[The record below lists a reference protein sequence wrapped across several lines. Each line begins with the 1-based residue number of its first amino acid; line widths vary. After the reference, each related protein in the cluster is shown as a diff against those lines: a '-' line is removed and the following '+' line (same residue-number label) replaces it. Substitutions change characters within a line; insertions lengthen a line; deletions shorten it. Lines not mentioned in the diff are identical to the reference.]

1 MGVTRISC
9 GNCGGAHETV
19 AEVRTCHATVA
30 PTAPTLFDRS
40 EDEGIPDEDWE
51 APDAF
56 SVPVTLATSGRG
68 GQRQTRT
75 TQPPAGRQP
84 GASPSQARLAGV
96 GSRTGDGGARPNRPP
111 VRPPALAAPADGWA
125 GPEVLGRW
133 FVTTPG
139 GVVPNAWGAAPRFVI
154 DESALRDPEAAMQT
168 LQPFWLARTRVVV
181 ELAVALNDEPS
192 ETESAQPWDL
202 DPTFVFATDRLRFLV
217 WSNSV
222 DGTGAA
228 PRWRWAELAAVLGGA
243 PEGSP
248 SPAGPSAADSSGPTG
263 EASHVAG
270 PSAAH
275 GSGPTGEASHVAG
288 PSAADG
294 SGAAGE
300 GFSAAGAPA
309 TTGGS
314 TTWYDGGPIGE
325 APGGLLVIHRVALER
340 GNLTPLSRGTCTA
353 DLAPDQLAAV
363 SHPAG
368 AARIIA
374 PAGSGKTRVLTERAR
389 HLLNVWGLPASALT
403 LVAFNVRAAEEIRE
417 RTTDLPALQIRTLNA
432 LALAIVNGS
441 GQFRNRGV
449 RRATLNERDVRNIL
463 NDLVTFPRKANTDPA
478 QAWIDALALVRLGL
492 RSPASVEAEFDGDV
506 PGFAEVF
513 PRYRA
518 VLHENNT
525 LDFDEQI
532 TAAIVALLT
541 EPDTR
546 AVAQQVARVMLVDE
560 FQDLAPAHLLLL
572 RLLASP
578 ELALFGVGDD
588 DQTIYGFAGAT
599 PEWLIGF
606 AGLFPGAGEHP
617 LEVNYRCPPA
627 VVGAA
632 ANLLTHN
639 RRRVAKQ
646 IRPRPDRLAEP
657 GALRV
662 VATDDLVA
670 GTVDAVRTRL
680 APDID
685 NPTSQIAV
693 LTRVT
698 ASLAPI
704 QVALRHAG
712 IPVQNAVDARYV
724 ERTGVRSALSWLQV
738 ATSPT
743 QLRAKDIDNTA
754 RRPSRGISPRVVEWM
769 AECRTHAA
777 LAKLSSRITSER
789 DSDKVSAYLHDLGQ
803 VAAKAKAGATTAQ
816 LLRYV
821 RTSVGL
827 DDAASK
833 LDRSRA
839 DAQSSHLDDLDA
851 LSALA
856 ALHPDPTTFAGWLEA
871 ELRAPG
877 DPDGVVLSSIHR
889 VKGREWPHVV
899 IYDVRDGVLPHRLAE
914 DQSEERRVFHVALT
928 RCSQS
933 VTVVCDAARS
943 STFLAECEHPAA
955 PGTETRS
962 WSGRAESGAG
972 FGGDGRNGSS
982 RNVSPSSSPARP
994 LVIGSGDEAL
1004 KQALRSWRVQRAKA
1018 DGVPAYVVFTNVTL
1032 EAIAELMPTGVEALR
1047 RIPGIGPAKRERYGE
1062 AIVDIVQRYL
1072 AQTPS

>member
-9 GNCGGAHETV
+9 GNCGGAHDTV
-19 AEVRTCHATVA
+19 AEVRTCHATVI
-30 PTAPTLFDRS
+30 PTAPTLFDRAD
-40 EDEGIPDEDWE
+40 DEGIPDEGW
-51 APDAF
+51 DADF
-56 SVPVTLATSGRG
+56 SVEPEALAPSGRG
-68 GQRQTRT
+68 SQRWAST
-75 TQPPAGRQP
+75 TPSAPGRSAQPRSGDPWSGDPRSGDP
-84 GASPSQARLAGV
+84 RSGDRSR
-96 GSRTGDGGARPNRPP
+96 GSRAAVTSRLPI
-111 VRPPALAAPADGWA
+111 RPPALAAPADGWA
-125 GPEVLGRW
+125 GPDVLGRW
-133 FVTTPG
+133 FVTIPG
-139 GVVPNAWGAAPRFVI
+139 ERVPEAWHAAQRFVI
-154 DESALRDPEAAMQT
+154 DQSALRDPETAMQT
-168 LQPFWLARTRVVV
+168 LQPLWLARTRVVV
-181 ELAVALNDEPS
+181 ELAVPLADES
-192 ETESAQPWDL
+192 DETEFAQPWEL

-222 DGTGAA
+222 DGTSGAA
-228 PRWRWAELAAVLGGA
+228 RWRWAEAAAVLGGP
-243 PEGSP
+243 PEGIG
-248 SPAGPSAADSSGPTG
+248 AGGPGRSITDEAADP
-263 EASHVAG
+263 VW
-270 PSAAH
+270 
-275 GSGPTGEASHVAG
+275 
-288 PSAADG
+288 
-294 SGAAGE
+294 
-300 GFSAAGAPA
+300 AP
-309 TTGGS
+309 
-314 TTWYDGGPIGE
+314 TWYDGGPIGE
-325 APGGLLVIHRVALER
+325 VSAGLRVIHRVAIER
-340 GNLTPLSRGTCTA
+340 GDLTPLSRGACIA

-363 SHPAG
+363 SHPGG

-518 VLHENNT
+518 VLDDNNA

-599 PEWLIGF
+599 PEWLISF

-627 VVGAA
+627 VVHAA

-646 IRPRPDRLAEP
+646 IRPRPDRPAEP

-670 GTVDAVRTRL
+670 GTVEAVRARL
-680 APDID
+680 SPEIV
-685 NPTSQIAV
+685 NPTSHIAV

-704 QVALRHAG
+704 QVALRHAD

-789 DSDKVSAYLHDLGQ
+789 DSDKVSGYLHDLSQ

-914 DQSEERRVFHVALT
+914 DQAEERRVFHVALT
-928 RCSQS
+928 RCSRS
-933 VTVVCDAARS
+933 VTVICDAART
-943 STFLAECEHPAA
+943 STFLAECEQAA
-955 PGTETRS
+955 PPGNEMRS
-962 WSGRAESGAG
+962 WSGRPESSS
-972 FGGDGRNGSS
+972 DGRNWSGRAEAGSG
-982 RNVSPSSSPARP
+982 RVPIVSSSSPRP
-994 LVIGSGDEAL
+994 LVIGTGDEAL

-1018 DGVPAYVVFTNVTL
+1018 DNVPAYVVFTNVTL
-1032 EAIAELMPTGVEALR
+1032 ESIAELMPTGVEALR

-1072 AQTPS
+1072 AQL